1 MPLIAS
7 SLTDAGRAHTLFD
20 RFPGYAAALDWVR
33 DFVGRRDPRIM
44 RPGAVCPRV
53 GNALRT
59 NTIRLVS
66 AHTPASSLEEAQET
80 GRALI
85 GLFHEQFPTP
95 QARRTGALLCLFPEL
110 DPARAGE
117 FIDEGHRL
125 LRMEFVRRGLM
136 LGEFHP
142 ESLVASVHN
151 PDFVVMASPVPMF
164 AVRAIS
170 PHDLLFLDTPAH
182 PAAARAEY
190 LTWYLHYLDHQLGEE
205 SRRRVAARLD
215 ALSTER

>member
-1 MPLIAS
+1 MPLIAD
-7 SLTDAGRAHTLFD
+7 SLIDAGRAHTLFD

-59 NTIRLVS
+59 NMVRLVS
-66 AHTPASSLEEAQET
+66 AHTPASSLEEAKET
-80 GRALI
+80 GLALI
-85 GLFHEQFPTP
+85 DLFHHQFRTP
-95 QARRTGALLCLFPEL
+95 QEHRAGALLCLFPEL
-110 DPARAGE
+110 DPERAGG

-125 LRMEFVRRGLM
+125 LRMDFVRRGLM

-142 ESLVASVHN
+142 ESRVASVHN
-151 PDFVVMASPVPMF
+151 PDFVVMRSPVPMF
-164 AVRAIS
+164 AVRALS
-170 PHDLLFLDTPAH
+170 LHDLLFLDTPAH
-182 PAAARAEY
+182 PAAVRAEY
-190 LTWYLHYLDHQLGEE
+190 LTWYLHYLDNQLGEE

-215 ALSTER
+215 ALSPER